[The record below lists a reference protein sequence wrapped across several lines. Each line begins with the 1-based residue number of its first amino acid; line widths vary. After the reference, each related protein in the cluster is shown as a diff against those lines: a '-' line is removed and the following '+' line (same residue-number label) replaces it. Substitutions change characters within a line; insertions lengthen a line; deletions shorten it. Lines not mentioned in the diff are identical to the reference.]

1 MLTSLL
7 LFLCSPLYQLHK
19 YSIGSTHFAN
29 LKKLHNKQK
38 HAMLIINN
46 NAKFEHKRYLFR
58 KNKILNRSQLNI
70 LNNDNVMFMHR
81 IPTKTA
87 CSAFHPCFSRSIHSY
102 PTGHVH

>member
-1 MLTSLL
+1 
-7 LFLCSPLYQLHK
+7 
-19 YSIGSTHFAN
+19 
-29 LKKLHNKQK
+29 
-38 HAMLIINN
+38 MLIINN
-46 NAKFEHKRYLFR
+46 NAKFEHKRHLFR

-70 LNNDNVMFMHR
+70 LNNDNVMFMYR